1 MRSPLH
7 TISGYS
13 ELLARTDLST
23 EQRLYVESI
32 TRACTS
38 LGLITQSVLD
48 FSKLEN
54 GGTEAI
60 RLASL
65 DVRAA
70 FRDLGAQCWARAMH
84 DAVAASVTLIV
95 AVDRDVPELLW
106 ADVLFRAL
114 RSR

>member
-1 MRSPLH
+1 M
-7 TISGYS
+7 
-13 ELLARTDLST
+13 
-23 EQRLYVESI
+23 
-32 TRACTS
+32 
-38 LGLITQSVLD
+38 LD

-65 DVRAA
+65 DVRAV
-70 FRDLGAQCWARAMH
+70 FRDLVAQCWARAMH

-106 ADVLFRAL
+106 ADETLLSRIVVNLTSNAL
-114 RSR
+114 KVRLG